1 MSQPAERSTLS
12 TLTGQEKDLG
22 GGFLVRRLLPQVQRR
37 TVGPFVFFDHMGPLS
52 GVGQREHDV
61 RPHPHIGLAT
71 LTYLLAGAM
80 MHRDSTGAVQR
91 IEPGAVNLMTAGRG
105 VVHSERTPDDLVGR
119 PVHTHGLQLW
129 LALPRS
135 HEETAA
141 AFEHVAA
148 DRLPLDKQGGVGVR
162 VLVGE
167 AFGQRSPVAL
177 PMETLY
183 LDLRL
188 APGTSLRVPRLAPE
202 VALYAPE
209 SPFAVDGQPVPARVM
224 ALPDANGFNL
234 SAPAD
239 APAQVLVVGGE
250 PPDAPRYLWWN
261 FVSSRRERIE
271 QAVADWEAGRFP
283 AVPGETERIPAPPW
297 RPLKAQ

>member
-1 MSQPAERSTLS
+1 MSQPADHPPLS
-12 TLTGQEKDLG
+12 TLQGHEKDLG

-37 TVGPFVFFDHMGPLS
+37 AVGPFVFFDHMGPLS

-91 IEPGAVNLMTAGRG
+91 IEPGAVNLMTAGQG

-119 PVHTHGLQLW
+119 AVHTHGLQLW

-135 HEETAA
+135 HEEAPA

-148 DRLPLDKQGGVGVR
+148 DRLPLDTQGGVGVR

-177 PMETLY
+177 PMQTLY

-188 APGTSLRVPRLAPE
+188 APGASLRVPRLAPE

-209 SPFAVDGQPVPARVM
+209 SPFVVDGQPVPARAM
-224 ALPDANGFNL
+224 ALPDASGFTL

-271 QAVADWEAGRFP
+271 QAVADWETGRFP
-283 AVPGETERIPAPPW
+283 PVPGETEQIPAPPW

>member
-1 MSQPAERSTLS
+1 MTQPHGPTALPTLQ
-12 TLTGQEKDLG
+12 GHEKDLG
-22 GGFLVRRLLPQVQRR
+22 GGFLVRRLLPQAQRR
-37 TVGPFVFFDHMGPLS
+37 SVGPFVFFDHMGPLT

-71 LTYLLAGAM
+71 LTYLLDGAM
-80 MHRDSTGAVQR
+80 LHRDSTGAVQR
-91 IEPGAVNLMTAGRG
+91 IEPGAVNLMSAGRG
-105 VVHSERTPDDLVGR
+105 VVHSERTPDDLLGQ

-135 HEETAA
+135 HEEAPA
-141 AFEHVAA
+141 AFEHLPA
-148 DRLPLDKQGGVGVR
+148 DRLPLEQHGGVGVR

-177 PMETLY
+177 PMQTLY

-188 APGTSLRVPRLAPE
+188 APGSSLRVPRLTPE
-202 VALYAPE
+202 VALYAPT
-209 SPFAVDGQPVPARVM
+209 SAFVVDGRPVPARVM
-224 ALPDANGFNL
+224 ALPDANGFTL

-239 APAQVLVVGGE
+239 APAQVLLVGGE

-283 AVPGETERIPAPPW
+283 AVPGDTERIPAPPW
-297 RPLKAQ
+297 RPLKAP

>member
-1 MSQPAERSTLS
+1 MTTPPTPPVTL
-12 TLTGQEKDLG
+12 LHGHEKDLG
-22 GGFLVRRLLPQVQRR
+22 GGFVVRRFVPQARQRH
-37 TVGPFVFFDHMGPLS
+37 VGPFVFFDHMGPLQ
-52 GVGQREHDV
+52 GLGQREHDV

-71 LTYLLAGAM
+71 LTYLLDGAM

-91 IEPGAVNLMTAGRG
+91 IEPGAVNVMSAGRG
-105 VVHSERTPDDLVGR
+105 VVHSERTPDDLVGQ

-135 HEETAA
+135 HEESEASFT
-141 AFEHVAA
+141 HVGA
-148 DRLPLDKQGGVGVR
+148 DQLVCATESGVGVR

-167 AFGQRSPVAL
+167 ALGQRSPVDL
-177 PMETLY
+177 PMHTVY
-183 LDLRL
+183 VDITL
-188 APGTSLRVPRLAPE
+188 APGARIRVPRLADE
-202 VALYAPE
+202 VALYAPGTL
-209 SPFAVDGQPVPARVM
+209 FRLNDHAVPARTL
-224 ALPDANGFNL
+224 ALPTTDAFTL

-239 APAQVLVVGGE
+239 APAQVLLIGGE

-283 AVPGETERIPAPPW
+283 LVPGETERIPAPPW
-297 RPLKAQ
+297 RPLQA